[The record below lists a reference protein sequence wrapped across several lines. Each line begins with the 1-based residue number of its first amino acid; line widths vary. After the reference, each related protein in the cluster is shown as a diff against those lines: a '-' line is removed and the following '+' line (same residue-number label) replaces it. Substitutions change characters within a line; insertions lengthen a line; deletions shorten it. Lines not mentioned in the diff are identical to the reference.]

1 MIVFVC
7 VCAVLFYG
15 IVKKVVLPFVF
26 QSLKIHC
33 RKFSSVLLV
42 YDILSNEFRKKIFST
57 REKKYFMYG
66 FIYAKLSNIILEIT
80 PKKLVLC
87 SVHEESFQNGKGI
100 TFMFKELYK

>member
-1 MIVFVC
+1 
-7 VCAVLFYG
+7 
-15 IVKKVVLPFVF
+15 
-26 QSLKIHC
+26 
-33 RKFSSVLLV
+33 
-42 YDILSNEFRKKIFST
+42 
-57 REKKYFMYG
+57 MYG